1 MDHKTNTWQQM
12 VMIYGFN
19 YNDFHWINQDQGI
32 ICQTTG
38 TIIENPQT
46 KKTYILTARS
56 NLLSCKT
63 IVAHYC
69 LHDKKSNVYIY
80 RQFLRPVFQL
90 PQYNIIIFDFDHTN
104 SELIHD
110 ANKFSPQIV
119 PLKFEYVA
127 VTNSNY
133 HIHIIDLDLTG
144 DNLRFDIHIHEVNFK
159 DSFTKHHDYLPSF
172 IMFNFSLEIKDS
184 DLTGILIYDD
194 NQKII
199 GMIQENNSVL
209 PAKYIDIFLFGFF
222 QYVDNVNQYM
232 GPLEYPIGLSSLI
245 QTTKGQRHIK
255 KDDQIISIDNK
266 KIELGM
272 VYDDYFKRM
281 IKIKQYFKI
290 NLRGNPPA
298 EDRGVNPTRGNPSA
312 KDLRVNPTR
321 GNPSAEDRGVNPTRG
336 NFSFVHSCEV
346 NPTRGSSSV
355 SPKGGTMQ
363 IELLRGDQ
371 IIKMDIYGKKMLQVS
386 DHPYYFEKDDI
397 ICAIPYINF
406 NGFILTKTTPE
417 LLMLAKRNGMELPHK
432 LDKIVIMSCVD
443 ENFAKKYDF
452 GYSYCGTV
460 RKINDNKV
468 PEFCKIANMK
478 FIKMTIRTNDNKIM
492 EIS

>member
-209 PAKYIDIFLFGFF
+209 PAKYIDNFLFDFF

-290 NLRGNPPA
+290 NLRGNP
-298 EDRGVNPTRGNPSA
+298 SA
-312 KDLRVNPTR
+312 KDLR
-321 GNPSAEDRGVNPTRG
+321 
-336 NFSFVHSCEV
+336 V